1 VPGPAIPYQDFQH
14 SPCFDHEHDASS
26 EEYSLFCQNRREN
39 IGVASCIR
47 VCRFHISP
55 YTSPVRHPMVEPAT
69 KESTHE
75 ASQFL
80 IIRVYRGGRQ
90 VGGIHKGHTTL
101 PKRKPQLQTELQPNM
116 APSDVQQSS
125 DHVL

>member
-1 VPGPAIPYQDFQH
+1 VPGPAIPNRDFQH
-14 SPCFDHEHDASS
+14 SPCFDHGHNASS
-26 EEYSLFCQNRREN
+26 DEYSLFCQIRRED
-39 IGVASCIR
+39 IGVAPCIR
-47 VCRFHISP
+47 VYGFHISP
-55 YTSPVRHPMVEPAT
+55 YTSPVRHPTVEPAT

-90 VGGIHKGHTTL
+90 VDGIYKGHTTL
-101 PKRKPQLQTELQPNM
+101 PKRRPQLQTELQPNM
-116 APSDVQQSS
+116 APSDVPQSS